1 MSLLFEEESY
11 KIIGAALEVHK
22 NLGSGFLEG
31 VYQEAME
38 MELAERKIPFVVQ
51 QELKIIY
58 KGKTLN
64 KKYYADIVCFDKI
77 IVELKVSKTISSEY
91 VSQVLNYLNAANF
104 KLGLLIN
111 FGSESLEVKR
121 IVL

>member
-1 MSLLFEEESY
+1 MGLLFEEESY
-11 KIIGAALEVHK
+11 KIIGAAQEVHK

-38 MELAERKIPFVVQ
+38 MELTERKIPFVAQ
-51 QELKIIY
+51 RELQIIY
-58 KGKTLN
+58 KGKILN

-77 IVELKVSKTISSEY
+77 IVELKVSKAIIPEFI
-91 VSQVLNYLNAANF
+91 SQVLNYVNATNF
-104 KLGLLIN
+104 RLGLLIN